1 MSFADLKRKS
11 QSNLE
16 FLQKELEK
24 SSTTSGG
31 ADERLWKPELDASG
45 NGYAVIRFLP
55 APDGEE
61 IPLVRAYPG
70 QNFTVTH
77 SRELVVG

>member
-11 QSNLE
+11 QTNFD
-16 FLQKELEK
+16 FLQKELTK

-45 NGYAVIRFLP
+45 NGYAVIRFIT
-55 APDGEE
+55 APEGETFPSE
-61 IPLVRAYPG
+61 KL
-70 QNFTVTH
+70 
-77 SRELVVG
+77 